1 MMTPS
6 SSPAPDASRV
16 VSDPLLLK
24 RCTRCVMP
32 ETQEVISFDA
42 NGVCAT
48 CRNVEFKQKNVD
60 WEKKRKAF
68 ADLLD
73 RYRGK
78 GDYDCIVPFS
88 GGKDSTF
95 TAYSLVRDW
104 NLKPL
109 VVSFDHHLMRPRVLA
124 NRERALRRL
133 GVDFLG
139 YRPDWSLV
147 KKLMRIALERKGDI
161 LWYQHTGIFSY
172 PMQIAVKY
180 KVPLV
185 IWGEPSSE
193 YASYYDYEQEEEV
206 DERRFNM
213 FVNLGITAQDMLGML
228 NEPTSPVRGNVPI
241 TLRDM
246 QPYTF
251 PSRKDLAAIDCR
263 SVCLGSFVP
272 WDVKSHVKI
281 IQREL
286 GWEGD
291 PVEGVPPSYN
301 YEKIEDMMQGVQDYL
316 KFIKRGYGRMSHLA
330 SIDIRN
336 GRMTRT
342 EAMEL
347 IQEWEGLRPASL
359 DVLLGWLKISEE
371 QFYAIADRLRVAPW
385 KHDPRL
391 SRPGPPLPD
400 QKFWITD

>member
-1 MMTPS
+1 
-6 SSPAPDASRV
+6 
-16 VSDPLLLK
+16 
-24 RCTRCVMP
+24 MP

-147 KKLMRIALERKGDI
+147 KKLMRIALER
-161 LWYQHTGIFSY
+161 
-172 PMQIAVKY
+172 
-180 KVPLV
+180 
-185 IWGEPSSE
+185 
-193 YASYYDYEQEEEV
+193 
-206 DERRFNM
+206 
-213 FVNLGITAQDMLGML
+213 
-228 NEPTSPVRGNVPI
+228 
-241 TLRDM
+241 
-246 QPYTF
+246 
-251 PSRKDLAAIDCR
+251 
-263 SVCLGSFVP
+263 
-272 WDVKSHVKI
+272 
-281 IQREL
+281 
-286 GWEGD
+286 
-291 PVEGVPPSYN
+291 
-301 YEKIEDMMQGVQDYL
+301 
-316 KFIKRGYGRMSHLA
+316 
-330 SIDIRN
+330 
-336 GRMTRT
+336 
-342 EAMEL
+342 
-347 IQEWEGLRPASL
+347 
-359 DVLLGWLKISEE
+359 
-371 QFYAIADRLRVAPW
+371 
-385 KHDPRL
+385 
-391 SRPGPPLPD
+391 
-400 QKFWITD
+400 

>member
-1 MMTPS
+1 
-6 SSPAPDASRV
+6 AP
-16 VSDPLLLK
+16 P
-24 RCTRCVMP
+24 P
-32 ETQEVISFDA
+32 
-42 NGVCAT
+42 G
-48 CRNVEFKQKNVD
+48 
-60 WEKKRKAF
+60 
-68 ADLLD
+68 
-73 RYRGK
+73 
-78 GDYDCIVPFS
+78 S
-88 GGKDSTF
+88 GF
-95 TAYSLVRDW
+95 
-104 NLKPL
+104 
-109 VVSFDHHLMRPRVLA
+109 PR
-124 NRERALRRL
+124 
-133 GVDFLG
+133 